1 MSSWRLEGGSKATVK
16 RRYLGIWI
24 MIGAALSALV
34 TPYFGLGIASGVAF
48 VLGMLVLWGAS
59 LYQFISGLRR

>member
-1 MSSWRLEGGSKATVK
+1 LSGWLERQSKGV
-16 RRYLGIWI
+16 YLGICM

-34 TPYFGLGIASGVAF
+34 TSHFGLGIASGVGF